1 MAFENFPQAD
11 KPNNE
16 GTTTTTVPK
25 NNNLRGILTGVLVVV
40 LLGTWGYI
48 IYDKN
53 QNKETIVQK
62 ETLIANT
69 TTQRDELQKELEDA
83 AMRYDMLKSSNTK
96 MDSTIT
102 SKDKDIEEKRQR
114 IQTLLSKTDAT
125 EGELR
130 EAKRLIASL
139 NGDLENYQSQI
150 EVLQG
155 QKIQLVQEKKAVIQ
169 QRDMVRKN
177 YDSATVVIKEK
188 EDMLNVGSTLQ
199 ASNFNIIGIDE
210 KKSGKESTT
219 SKAKRVDKLR
229 ISFDLNENLIAQSGS
244 KEIYVCITAPDG
256 TPVAVEAMGS
266 GTFSTRD
273 GQQKFYTQKLDVNY
287 TQNKRKNVT
296 FDWNQNG
303 DFNTGN
309 YRIEVYNNGFKVG
322 EASKP
327 LRRSGL
333 FS

>member
-1 MAFENFPQAD
+1 MAFENFPKAD

-16 GTTTTTVPK
+16 GTTTTTANK
-25 NNNLRGILTGVLVVV
+25 NNNMRTILTGVLVVA

-62 ETLIANT
+62 DTLIANT

-102 SKDKDIEEKRQR
+102 AKDKDIQEKRQR
-114 IQTLLSKTDAT
+114 IQSLLNKQNAT
-125 EGELR
+125 AAELG

-139 NGDLENYQSQI
+139 NGDLENYQNQI

-155 QKIQLVQEKKAVIQ
+155 QKIQLVQEKRAVTQ
-169 QRDMVRKN
+169 QRDQVRKE
-177 YDSATVVIKEK
+177 YDSATVVIKQK

-199 ASNFNIIGIDE
+199 ASNFSIVGIDE
-210 KKSGKESTT
+210 KRSGKEKTT
-219 SKAKRVDKLR
+219 STAKKVDKLR
-229 ISFDLNENLIAQSGS
+229 ISFDLNENLIAQSGT
-244 KEIYVCITAPDG
+244 KEVYVVITAPDG

-296 FDWNQNG
+296 FDWNQNA
-303 DFNTGN
+303 DFSTGN

-327 LRRSGL
+327 LKKGGL